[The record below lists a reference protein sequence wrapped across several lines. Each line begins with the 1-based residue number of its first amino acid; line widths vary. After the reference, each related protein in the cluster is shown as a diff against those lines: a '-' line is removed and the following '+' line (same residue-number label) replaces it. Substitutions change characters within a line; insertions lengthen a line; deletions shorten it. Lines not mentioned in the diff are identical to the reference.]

1 MAGKKITE
9 LPELGTT
16 PAAGDWLVVVDVSD
30 TSESAAGTTK
40 KVLKSDAIVAGVESV
55 TGDAVDITD
64 PLNPIINKPYK
75 SVVCLIN
82 QTGIADPTGFVL
94 QNDFGTTTFGFA
106 RDNVGIYKITSS
118 DDPTFTNNKTVVF
131 GTSGGSVYDDCF
143 IIAYRVDDSVVLFN
157 NYGNGGGLQ
166 DVFTNLSLEIRVY
179 P

>member
-30 TSESAAGTTK
+30 TSESAEGTTK
-40 KVLKSDAIVAGVESV
+40 KVLKSDAITGVESV
-55 TGDAVDITD
+55 TGDSVDITD

-75 SVVCLIN
+75 SLVCLLN

-94 QNDFGTTTFGFA
+94 QNDFTATSIGFA
-106 RDNVGIYKITSS
+106 RDNVGIYKIVS
-118 DDPTFTNNKTVVF
+118 DVDPTFTENKTVIF
-131 GTSGGSVYDDCF
+131 ATSGGSVYDDCF
-143 IIAYRVDDSVVLFN
+143 IVTKQSDRALILIY

-166 DVFTNLSLEIRVY
+166 DVFTNLSVEIRVY